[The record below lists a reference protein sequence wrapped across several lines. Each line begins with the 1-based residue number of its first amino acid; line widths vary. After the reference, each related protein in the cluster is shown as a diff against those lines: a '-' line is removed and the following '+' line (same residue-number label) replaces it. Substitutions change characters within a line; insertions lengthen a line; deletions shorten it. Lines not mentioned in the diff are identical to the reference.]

1 MREQRPRFW
10 IQSGLAVLSGLL
22 CVLTLVRRDWIEA
35 IFGVD
40 PDAHS
45 GALEWLI
52 VVVLVVFT
60 ALFTA
65 RARSDWRGAAAVAD
79 RR

>member
-1 MREQRPRFW
+1 LHELRGRFW
-10 IQSGLAVLSGLL
+10 LVVAFGAAALVLLL
-22 CVLTLVRRDWIEA
+22 VTVASREWIEE

-52 VVVLVVFT
+52 VAALLVAASAS
-60 ALFTA
+60 ALVA
-65 RARSDWRGAAAVAD
+65 RAEWRRAGLHSS
-79 RR
+79 